1 MRSYTVRRVYQRIF
15 VAVLRNQTESIPR
28 FLDTSRKRS
37 AAAMYKINTD
47 HDPRCYA
54 NCRSDDR
61 RGTIS
66 TNLR

>member
-1 MRSYTVRRVYQRIF
+1 MRSYTLRRVYQFIV
-15 VAVLRNQTESIPR
+15 VAVLRNQAETITR
-28 FLDTSRKRS
+28 LLDTSRKRS

-47 HDPRCYA
+47 PDPCCYA